1 MTDRQQT
8 SWHQQLARDFSHAA
22 KGVYTALLRRGM
34 NPPATQQR
42 PINGAEFDLNRSSHP
57 HRWLGMS
64 MRVQLGSCILV
75 GLLLGG
81 FSTPAH
87 ATPPAKI
94 SLTWLSIANWL
105 IEVGETRVVTDG
117 YITRLPASTFSGPS
131 FAFGKPSVPD
141 TAAIEKVIKALDLAK
156 LDYIFTGHSH
166 FDHSFDVAT
175 WAKLTGAQIVGAR
188 STCLQALAQGV
199 PESRCTAVEG
209 GEEIRLSD
217 DLTVRVVRWNHS
229 GDVTTTDGRLLH
241 APLELIQAPTPVPE
255 GGLRPGILQD
265 FPNGGG
271 ARAYLF
277 TAQTTAGPV
286 HWFYSNTGNAVTFS
300 QPAKIEKTFF
310 TEQELTLDN
319 LRIADHSTAARE
331 HLQTAMSAAGLD
343 SVDLWLGFSDRPLAE
358 AVHQVLKPK
367 AHIPHHWDG
376 LFEPL
381 FDGVPYAYSDFP
393 QATGVAEFWQAQQ
406 VRFLP
411 QQQYM
416 DKYVLTTEGVK
427 AVGNEVVKEKLGF
440 E

>member
-1 MTDRQQT
+1 MTDKQT
-8 SWHQQLARDFSHAA
+8 PSWDQTAKHCGHAV
-22 KGVYTALLRRGM
+22 KGIAWALLRRGM

-42 PINGAEFDLNRSSHP
+42 PINGAEINLARSSHP

-87 ATPPAKI
+87 AAPPAKI

-105 IEVGETRVVTDG
+105 IEVGETRVMTDG

-166 FDHSFDVAT
+166 FDHSFDTAV

-188 STCLQALAQGV
+188 STCLQAVAQGI
-199 PESRCTAVEG
+199 PESQCTTVEG
-209 GEEIRLSD
+209 GEVMSLSD
-217 DLTVRVVRWNHS
+217 GLTVRVVRWNHS

-241 APLELIQAPTPVPE
+241 SPLELRQAPTPVPD
-255 GGLRPGILQD
+255 GGLRPGILED

-300 QPAKIEKTFF
+300 QPAKIEAAFF
-310 TEQELTLDN
+310 TEHELTLEN
-319 LRIADHSTAARE
+319 LSIADHSTSARE
-331 HLQTAMSAAGLD
+331 HLQAALSAAGLD
-343 SVDLWLGFSDRPLAE
+343 RSICGSGLATDLWPRRSTKSSDPRPISPTIGMVCL
-358 AVHQVLKPK
+358 
-367 AHIPHHWDG
+367 
-376 LFEPL
+376 
-381 FDGVPYAYSDFP
+381 S
-393 QATGVAEFWQAQQ
+393 
-406 VRFLP
+406 RFLMVCRMP
-411 QQQYM
+411 TAIFPRQPAWPSFGRH
-416 DKYVLTTEGVK
+416 TR
-427 AVGNEVVKEKLGF
+427 
-440 E
+440 